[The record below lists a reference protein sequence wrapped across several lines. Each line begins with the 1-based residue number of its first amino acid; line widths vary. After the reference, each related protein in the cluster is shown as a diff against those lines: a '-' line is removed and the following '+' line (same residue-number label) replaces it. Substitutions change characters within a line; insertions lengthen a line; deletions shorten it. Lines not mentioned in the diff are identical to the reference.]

1 VELLEAGMNKA
12 NVDQTAE
19 GVLSTEM
26 PGVPFKM
33 GEVGRMMGVSLF
45 WWDMEGVPEGED
57 EDGKIKKEVEYSKLL
72 A

>member
-1 VELLEAGMNKA
+1 MNKA
-12 NVDQTAE
+12 DVDQTAE
-19 GVLSTEM
+19 GVLSAEM

-57 EDGKIKKEVEYSKLL
+57 GKIKKEAEYSKLL